1 MGAAPPEKSL
11 DMGSEVF
18 SLRVVRHGMLRE
30 VLEHLV
36 ELWVSLLI
44 AESETEPPCD
54 PMNFPSSSNHSI
66 SL

>member
-1 MGAAPPEKSL
+1 
-11 DMGSEVF
+11 MGSEVF